1 MSDAPLVGPSPL
13 RLAVVASALIVTGPL
28 LWGAALAAQGTPRPM
43 SIDEVTRALVQGTP
57 SGVVSLA
64 RERCLDFPVDAYTE
78 RLRLAS
84 ATPATLGAL
93 ALVCRGN
100 AVTEAMLPTLRPRT
114 ELEQLAL
121 ARYPKPALP
130 KEPVQPVKPSV
141 AIPILSA
148 LAAGGGGFVGSAT
161 LCTSTQ
167 TAPAPYGGFVGG
179 RYLAPGETVKS
190 KSSGCS
196 AGSGAGA
203 AAVIGLAAFAVQ
215 RSQHGRSVRAYEVA
229 AARYPADRAN
239 AERAL
244 REWEGQVLST
254 VAALAQEDSARRSAA
269 ELRVASQARRLDSAI
284 TVLQREELLTRNAL
298 LAAQTAPAAP
308 IAAPA
313 PAERTRPTYPNDLA
327 PPTTG
332 FKNPKA
338 VAVVIGNRGYTR
350 AEIPSVEYA
359 DRDAA
364 LMKRYLVESFG
375 FREENI
381 IFETDAG
388 LSTFQRIFGSRDSYR
403 GQLFNFLAADR
414 SSDVFVFYSGHGAPD
429 PATNGTF
436 LVPADADPQTL
447 SLTGYAVRTL
457 YENLAQL
464 PARSLTVV
472 LDACFS
478 GLSDRGTLLRG
489 ISPLTL
495 RVENPVLAAPN
506 AVVLSASGGTEVS
519 GWYDQKGHGLF
530 TYVFLEQLTQSLQA
544 TDGRDPLTARALRER
559 LAPEV
564 VRLSRRLRQ
573 RDQTPQVF
581 GQAAD
586 QPLAFLRR

>member
-1 MSDAPLVGPSPL
+1 MSALFTIGPSRLRRAVTVSLIAVAGGSLSATPL
-13 RLAVVASALIVTGPL
+13 T
-28 LWGAALAAQGTPRPM
+28 AQSSRPM
-43 SIDEVTRALVQGTP
+43 GIDEVTRALVQGTG
-57 SGVVSLA
+57 SGVLSLA
-64 RERCLDFPVDAYTE
+64 RERCIDFPVDAYTE
-78 RLRLAS
+78 RLRLAG
-84 ATPATLGAL
+84 ATSTTLGAL
-93 ALVCRGN
+93 SLVCRSN
-100 AVTEAMLPTLRPRT
+100 VAEVTELPAMRPLT
-114 ELEQLAL
+114 ELEQIAL
-121 ARYPKPALP
+121 SRYPKPTMP
-130 KEPVQPVKPSV
+130 KEPVQPVRPSV
-141 AIPILSA
+141 AIPVLTA
-148 LAAGGGGFVGSAT
+148 LAAGGGGFLGSAV
-161 LCTSTQ
+161 LCTTTQ

-179 RYLAPGETVKS
+179 RYLAPGESFQS

-196 AGSGAGA
+196 AGIGAGA
-203 AAVIGLAAFAVQ
+203 AAVLGLASFAVQ
-215 RSQHGRSVRAYEVA
+215 RSQYGRSARAYELA
-229 AARYPADRAN
+229 AARYPAEKVN

-244 REWEGQVLST
+244 RSWEAQVAT
-254 VAALAQEDSARRSAA
+254 TTTAMAREDTARR
-269 ELRVASQARRLDSAI
+269 VAVEQRIALQARRLDSAI
-284 TVLQREELLTRNAL
+284 TLLQREELLTRNAL
-298 LAAQTAPAAP
+298 LAAQTAPSAPAAS
-308 IAAPA
+308 PA
-313 PAERTRPTYPNDLA
+313 PAERARPTFPNDLA
-327 PPTTG
+327 PPATR
-332 FKNPKA
+332 FRNPNA

-350 AEIPSVEYA
+350 SEIPAVEYA

-388 LSTFQRIFGSRDSYR
+388 LSTFQRIFGSRESYR
-403 GQLFNFLAADR
+403 GQLFNFLAPDR

-429 PATNGTF
+429 PATAGTF
-436 LVPADADPQTL
+436 LVPTDADPQTL
-447 SLTGYAVRTL
+447 SLTGYPVRTL

-530 TYVFLEQLTQSLQA
+530 TYVFLEQLTQSLNA
-544 TDGRDPLTARALRER
+544 SEGRDLPTARALRER
-559 LAPEV
+559 LTPEV

-586 QPLAFLRR
+586 QPLGFLRR